1 VREQR
6 TTVTVADEVGGVASA
21 VYWTNKG
28 AVAVGK
34 GAHRKAQEYGMRYQ
48 NWHHKGAGEEA
59 SGVVPADAVNGIDAV
74 KNRADRPRGKN
85 WNTESTDEET
95 TYYHHTKSTRKE
107 AR

>member
-1 VREQR
+1 V
-6 TTVTVADEVGGVASA
+6 SA
-21 VYWTNKG
+21 VDDYNPYPVAWECARPVRWG
-28 AVAVGK
+28 A
-34 GAHRKAQEYGMRYQ
+34 RKAWRGAQVTGMYVQ
-48 NWHHKGAGEEA
+48 NWRHRGAGEEA

-107 AR
+107 SR